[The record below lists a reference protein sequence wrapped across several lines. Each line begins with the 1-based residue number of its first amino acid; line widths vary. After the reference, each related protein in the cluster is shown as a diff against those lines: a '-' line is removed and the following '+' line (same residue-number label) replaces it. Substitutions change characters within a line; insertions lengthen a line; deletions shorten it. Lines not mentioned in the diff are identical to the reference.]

1 MYLSLHAYTY
11 MCIYIYIYM
20 YSCGLRDDLAGLG
33 QGRDLLAA
41 ALGLRLEVLRLG
53 FINIYI
59 YIHILC
65 IYLSISISLSLYIYI
80 YIYIHMHIS
89 LYVFQIIHS
98 PALVMPSTQ
107 SLHAFQITSFEHE
120 IPLQE
125 SQAGDISQG
134 CSLTLSRPW
143 SCSRGGGRR
152 APRCRPRGP
161 RRGFLRS
168 ERERERSSEF
178 FCLFDSEESFWFLG
192 GPLTPDT
199 DSERSLEVIF

>member
-1 MYLSLHAYTY
+1 MHIHICVYIYIYICIVVASVMTSLALARAAISSPRLLVSASKSSALVSL
-11 MCIYIYIYM
+11 IYIYIYT
-20 YSCGLRDDLAGLG
+20 YY
-33 QGRDLLAA
+33 
-41 ALGLRLEVLRLG
+41 V
-53 FINIYI
+53 F
-59 YIHILC
+59 
-65 IYLSISISLSLYIYI
+65 IYLYLYLSLSTYT